1 MYGQTDGWKDGWT
14 DSPCVLQDFIAFG
27 VSAQKHPSSAY
38 FVNERLLLSG
48 HLHEMPDSVQLLL
61 RDVIYLRCH
70 RSYILDVIYLKDL
83 IKIGEVVKILQVFE
97 IKT

>member
-1 MYGQTDGWKDGWT
+1 MRLGFDPKDGGNGPTYIRNGGGMYGEMDGCKDGWT
-14 DSPCVLQDFIAFG
+14 DSPCVQQDLIAIG

-38 FVNERLLLSG
+38 SVNERLLLSG

-70 RSYILDVIYLKDL
+70 RS
-83 IKIGEVVKILQVFE
+83 
-97 IKT
+97 